1 MRPWALSCPQWT
13 RGPGDPV
20 GEGGG
25 GPGDCFACPGSRAE
39 LSKLK
44 PAGALCSP
52 ALSQGGPSRRTQDL
66 PLHCCASNVL
76 AWICTLL
83 AGDSSW
89 GGAKEGHSHSH
100 LIPSASMGECASR
113 TTFRVTAALPCAHT
127 LHFNPH
133 TSQRLYEA
141 GVLLS
146 PFYRWNGHKGAPVH
160 TASGWWNWNSL
171 SYSLYLIPNW
181 FIFSI
186 INHNGS

>member
-1 MRPWALSCPQWT
+1 MNYWYWWQSFCPELWSPCSFFGSQTFPWASQIYEALGSVLS
-13 RGPGDPV
+13 PV
-20 GEGGG
+20 DKGAWWPCWWRRRR
-25 GPGDCFACPGSRAE
+25 PGDCFACPGSRAE

-100 LIPSASMGECASR
+100 LIPSASMGER
-113 TTFRVTAALPCAHT
+113 GTPG
-127 LHFNPH
+127 PH
-133 TSQRLYEA
+133 SE
-141 GVLLS
+141 
-146 PFYRWNGHKGAPVH
+146 
-160 TASGWWNWNSL
+160 
-171 SYSLYLIPNW
+171 
-181 FIFSI
+181 
-186 INHNGS
+186 